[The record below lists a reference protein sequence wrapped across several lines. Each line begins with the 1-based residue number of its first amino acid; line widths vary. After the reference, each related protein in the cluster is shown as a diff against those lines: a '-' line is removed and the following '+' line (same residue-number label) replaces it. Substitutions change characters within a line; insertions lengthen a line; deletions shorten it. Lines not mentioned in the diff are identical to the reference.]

1 MTIDSQKLTT
11 IAMFTI
17 FAGMSLM
24 ALGFPTKAGFM
35 PLLVGIPG
43 TLLCAAQ
50 LAMDF
55 WHDAHGGDAEVEESS
70 EEKTPPDPTAK
81 SETEM
86 FVWVGVFAAGL
97 LAFGFVAGGTV
108 LVFLYVKIANRDPF
122 RDALFSAMGTFAVLY
137 GVFIWLLELT
147 LFEGFVIRAFL

>member
-1 MTIDSQKLTT
+1 ML
-11 IAMFTI
+11 AI
-17 FAGMSLM
+17 FAGMSLL

-43 TLLCAAQ
+43 TLLCAIQ
-50 LAMDF
+50 LGVDI
-55 WHDAHGGDAEVEESS
+55 WRDSHGGEAEVEDSS
-70 EEKTPPDPTAK
+70 GEQAPPDPTAK
-81 SETEM
+81 SEKEM
-86 FVWVGVFAAGL
+86 FVWVGIFAAGL